1 MLGETVEAKPNA
13 AGDGC
18 QYLDGVDPRLIPV
31 ITVMEDSAETG
42 GIEAEQAEAETELS
56 GMADPLTVNGN
67 AGFMVINTLL
77 TVSVSRA
84 AVAAD
89 GLIVAVT
96 VNGGDPAENVDVN
109 IQLIELT
116 LAAL

>member
-1 MLGETVEAKPNA
+1 
-13 AGDGC
+13 
-18 QYLDGVDPRLIPV
+18 
-31 ITVMEDSAETG
+31 
-42 GIEAEQAEAETELS
+42 
-56 GMADPLTVNGN
+56 MADPLTVNGN
-67 AGFMVINTLL
+67 AGFMVTNTLL